1 MDTGELQGQHVVLG
15 NVLSEIKTKVMYRLI
30 EDETLCKLLYYDTPD
45 ALDHDITAKQV
56 QELILQKSTNK
67 QRRIFLKA
75 YPNQVTSVKDC
86 EIRIHFRHIGVEQQP
101 YKYRPELQIDIF
113 CHNDLTDLNDGLSQ
127 RPDVLLQ
134 KVNDLL
140 ENYHLQVVGNM
151 HLIQIDDWSM
161 QNSSYIGY
169 SAFFS
174 VGTINM

>member
-30 EDETLCKLLYYDTPD
+30 EDEALCKLLYYDTPD
-45 ALDHDITAKQV
+45 ALDHDITAKQI

-75 YPNQVTSVKDC
+75 YPNQVTSVKDF

-101 YKYRPELQIDIF
+101 YKYRPELQIDVF

-127 RPDVLLQ
+127 RQDMLIQ
-134 KVNDLL
+134 KINDLL